1 MKKNLKMSL
10 MLMIG
15 FVVWTY
21 LVQIVDVRIIGESL
35 TSVGFS
41 LLNEWFF
48 NFTGVHM
55 LIYYVTDWLS
65 LIPLGVCLFFG
76 VIGLIQLIK
85 RKNIFKVDYDILVL
99 GFYYILV
106 ISIYILFEIIPINY
120 RPILINGI
128 KEVSYPSSTTLLVLS
143 VMLSLSFQI
152 KRRMPNNKLKTL
164 ALIINGLFCVFMV
177 GGRAISG
184 VHWLSDIIGSLM
196 LSFGLYHLYKA
207 IVFMKKEGD

>member
-1 MKKNLKMSL
+1 MKKNLKMSFIFL
-10 MLMIG
+10 IG

-21 LVQIVDVRIIGESL
+21 LVQIVDVGMIGESQ

-41 LLNEWFF
+41 SMNEWFF
-48 NFTGVHM
+48 SFTGVHM
-55 LIYYVTDWLS
+55 LIYYITDWLS

-76 VIGLIQLIK
+76 VIGLIQLVK

-99 GFYYILV
+99 GVYYIFV
-106 ISIYILFEIIPINY
+106 IAIYILFEIIPINY

-128 KEVSYPSSTTLLVLS
+128 KEVSYPSSTTLLVLT

-152 KRRMPNNKLKTL
+152 KRRMPNNKLKKL
-164 ALIINGLFCVFMV
+164 ALIVNGLFCVFMV
-177 GGRAISG
+177 GGRAVSG

-196 LSFGLYHLYKA
+196 LSFGLYYLYKT
-207 IVFMKKEGD
+207 IVFIKKEGD